1 MTSRRIYLDHSATT
15 PVDSRVAAAMARTL
29 TENYGNPSSVHG
41 FGQQARAAVDR
52 ARREVA
58 ALIGAKQNEIVF
70 TSGGTEANN
79 LAIRGLCEMASAQGR
94 HIVTSAIEHPS
105 VRGVCDSLEKR
116 GWEVTRLPVYDNGI
130 VRVEDVRGALR
141 DDTVLVTLMWAN
153 NEIGTI
159 QPVREVGSL
168 IRERRAQGQRNLW
181 FHTDAVQ
188 AAGRLSIDVDD
199 AGCDL
204 LSMSA
209 HKLYAPKGVGALY
222 VRRGVRLA
230 VQNVGGHQERER
242 RAGTENVA
250 GIAAFGEAARLA
262 REEMHERVAHD
273 SALRDRF
280 ERRVRETISDVVM
293 NGDREQRLSHLSN
306 ISFRFIEGEGLLI
319 NLDLEGVAVSTGSAC
334 SSGTLEPSPVIRALG
349 VDDEI
354 ARGSIRFGFGKDNT
368 DTDVDYVV
376 EVLAGAVER
385 LRALSP
391 MNVGELPE
399 ANAVADE
406 KNPVCGDR
414 MRLSLIV
421 NNDRIETARYLAYGC
436 PPTLVSGSVLT
447 ELIKGKTVTEARA
460 ITKTDLVGAIGGLP
474 SRKQHA
480 AALAIE
486 TLNAALDQ
494 LRD

>member
-1 MTSRRIYLDHSATT
+1 MTNRRIYLDHSATT
-15 PVDSRVAAAMARTL
+15 PVDPRVAAAMARSL
-29 TENYGNPSSVHG
+29 SENYGNPSSVHA

-58 ALIGAKQNEIVF
+58 ALVGVKPNEIVF

-79 LAIRGLCEMASAQGR
+79 LAIRGVCETAVDHGR
-94 HIVTSAIEHPS
+94 HIITSAIEHPS
-105 VRGVCDSLEKR
+105 VRGVCDALEKR
-116 GWEVTRLPVYDNGI
+116 GWEITRLPVYDNGI
-130 VRVEDVRGALR
+130 IRLDDLNAALR
-141 DDTVLVTLMWAN
+141 PDTVLVTVMCAN

-159 QPVREVGSL
+159 QPIHEIGAL
-168 IRERRAQGQRNLW
+168 IRERRANGKRHLW

-188 AAGRLSIDVDD
+188 AAGRLQLNVDE

-242 RAGTENVA
+242 RAGTENVPA
-250 GIAAFGEAARLA
+250 IVAFGEAAKLA
-262 REEMHERVAHD
+262 REEMPERVAHD

-280 ERRVRETISDVVM
+280 ESRVKELISDVVM
-293 NGDREQRLSHLSN
+293 NGDRERRLSHLSN

-349 VDDEI
+349 VNDEV
-354 ARGSIRFGFGKDNT
+354 ARGSIRFSFGKDNT
-368 DTDVDYVV
+368 NADVDYVV
-376 EVLAGAVER
+376 EVLSNAVER

-391 MNVGELPE
+391 LSVVG
-399 ANAVADE
+399 
-406 KNPVCGDR
+406 R
-414 MRLSLIV
+414 
-421 NNDRIETARYLAYGC
+421 
-436 PPTLVSGSVLT
+436 
-447 ELIKGKTVTEARA
+447 
-460 ITKTDLVGAIGGLP
+460 
-474 SRKQHA
+474 
-480 AALAIE
+480 
-486 TLNAALDQ
+486 
-494 LRD
+494 